1 MATLSPLQAAQ
12 MAEAVYDIKETTN
25 TRIVADRF
33 KNELLIDDNS
43 RLSAKSG
50 AFLVIKNT
58 TGFALVAPGINT
70 LAGDLVIMLRGTA
83 SIFDGLTDA
92 HVGMTASPCRTPVH
106 AGFMNC
112 FDTLLPELQT
122 FFANYKQPINTIHCV
137 GHSLGGALATITASW
152 IKQNNFAPDIKLYT
166 FGSPRVGVD
175 LFAKKLTLNIGADNI
190 YRVSH
195 KTDPVAMIPIWPF
208 THVPTPGK
216 DYYVD
221 TPGSFPNPG
230 YHKMARYIESVG
242 EKNWASMKDLI
253 PPPDDSAIDRWLGS
267 KSVVSFSVNTI
278 RLIGSGI
285 AFILKKVLALTGI
298 TIQVGLSTSFT
309 ILDQL
314 ANVLQRAAKL
324 SKDVAGYVKSL
335 LIKMMQALGLA
346 VTKTLSLSY
355 QFMQY
360 VFSRFSKTVHDVA
373 RAAVNL
379 VHSVI

>member
-1 MATLSPLQAAQ
+1 
-12 MAEAVYDIKETTN
+12 
-25 TRIVADRF
+25 
-33 KNELLIDDNS
+33 
-43 RLSAKSG
+43 
-50 AFLVIKNT
+50 
-58 TGFALVAPGINT
+58 
-70 LAGDLVIMLRGTA
+70 
-83 SIFDGLTDA
+83 
-92 HVGMTASPCRTPVH
+92 
-106 AGFMNC
+106 
-112 FDTLLPELQT
+112 
-122 FFANYKQPINTIHCV
+122 
-137 GHSLGGALATITASW
+137 
-152 IKQNNFAPDIKLYT
+152 
-166 FGSPRVGVD
+166 
-175 LFAKKLTLNIGADNI
+175 
-190 YRVSH
+190 
-195 KTDPVAMIPIWPF
+195 
-208 THVPTPGK
+208 
-216 DYYVD
+216 
-221 TPGSFPNPG
+221 
-230 YHKMARYIESVG
+230 
-242 EKNWASMKDLI
+242 
-253 PPPDDSAIDRWLGS
+253 
-267 KSVVSFSVNTI
+267 VSFSVNTI